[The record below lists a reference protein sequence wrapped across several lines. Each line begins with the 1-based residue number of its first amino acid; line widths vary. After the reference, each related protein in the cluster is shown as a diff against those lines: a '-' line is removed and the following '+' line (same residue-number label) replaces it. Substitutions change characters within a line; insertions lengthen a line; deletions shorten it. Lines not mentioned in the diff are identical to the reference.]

1 MEEFQSIWHVTDRQT
16 DRQTTC
22 RSTTALCN
30 NIQHDLLTNSSLFS
44 CYYYWDKST
53 SLFYSSIAGVFCLPS
68 LSIAEIL
75 LFTARCTLVQSAVL
89 RCLNVFLC
97 FIWFFLVCAFVT
109 WIKVNFT
116 YLLTYSWTL
125 CVGCGG
131 QLRDVNGSFA
141 SPSYPGSVTTAFTC
155 RWVIHVPARRNVNL
169 RLNVYP
175 RLSESG
181 SSGGANTGCS
191 SSYVQVWVDSSTQ
204 TIHQARLLGRYCT
217 AVSLTLYGVDQKN
230 GLRLM
235 GLNRLKVCGCN
246 DGCVSMKN
254 VENADISLC

>member
-1 MEEFQSIWHVTDRQT
+1 M
-16 DRQTTC
+16 
-22 RSTTALCN
+22 
-30 NIQHDLLTNSSLFS
+30 
-44 CYYYWDKST
+44 
-53 SLFYSSIAGVFCLPS
+53 
-68 LSIAEIL
+68 
-75 LFTARCTLVQSAVL
+75 
-89 RCLNVFLC
+89 FLW

-235 GLNRLKVCGCN
+235 GLNRWKCVVAMMDASQWRMSKTLIFHYANIPTIFQSYIFQLVICPCRCQFLYFYFPVCPI
-246 DGCVSMKN
+246 V
-254 VENADISLC
+254 VVSLCSLYRAMHFSAKRGIAIACRLSVRPSVCDVGELWSHRLEFFENNFTVS